1 MVSRQAEAVDLTGKR
16 WSLTVPEQGDQG
28 SSGGSNQDQPAQIT
42 RQVCS
47 DEAWDQAKK
56 SGQHIS
62 VGVWSSDGS

>member
-16 WSLTVPEQGDQG
+16 WSLTVPEQGDQS

-47 DEAWDQAKK
+47 DEAWDQANK

-62 VGVWSSDGS
+62 IGVWSSDGS